1 MEGLFMAK
9 NENRMYVTLL
19 CNECKNESRV
29 TSKNKKNTPDR
40 IELSRYCKKCRKHT
54 NHKEKK

>member
-1 MEGLFMAK
+1 MAK
-9 NENRMYVTLL
+9 NENRIFVTMV
-19 CNECKNESRV
+19 CQECKNESRM

-40 IELSRYCKKCRKHT
+40 MELSRYCPKCHKHT